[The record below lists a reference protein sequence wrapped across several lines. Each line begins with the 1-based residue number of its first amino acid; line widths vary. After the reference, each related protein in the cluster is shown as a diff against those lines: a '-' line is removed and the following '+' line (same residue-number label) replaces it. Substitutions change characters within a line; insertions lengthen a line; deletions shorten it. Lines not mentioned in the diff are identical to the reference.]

1 MQEIFVGWGPSADF
15 VLGLWN
21 QLLVSVI
28 QAQLSLYKIT
38 ESNFLADEKGSALGK
53 VDVWIIDLLILIH
66 LLTFT
71 TAAHDQSWFKEK
83 LSETYKKLYIR
94 GAVSGIF

>member
-15 VLGLWN
+15 VLGPWN
-21 QLLVSVI
+21 QLLVAVI
-28 QAQLSLYKIT
+28 ETQLSLYKIT

-53 VDVWIIDLLILIH
+53 VDVIDLLIRIH

-94 GAVSGIF
+94 EAVSGIF